1 MNKSLSKVIC
11 ASFVAASATVISTG
25 ALAQQKL
32 IPEQSSIAF
41 VSQQMGVPVDGKFSK
56 FDAQISFDPKK
67 AEAAKIAFTIDI
79 NSASVGDAET
89 VAEMRKAIWFDTA
102 KFPNATFAS
111 TSVKPLGG
119 GKFEVA
125 GNLTIKGMV
134 KPVVAN
140 VTLTQKAGV
149 TLVEGQ
155 MPLKRLEFKLGD
167 GEWKDVSI
175 VADPVLVKIKLA
187 LAGVA
192 PL

>member
-1 MNKSLSKVIC
+1 MKKLSFYLIY
-11 ASFVAASATVISTG
+11 ASFIATSALGTSAS
-25 ALAQQKL
+25 AQQKL

-41 VSQQMGVPVDGKFSK
+41 VSQQMGVPVDGKFAK

-67 AEAAKIAFTIDI
+67 AEAAKIAFTVDI

-89 VAEMRKAIWFDTA
+89 VAEMRKALWFDSA
-102 KFPNATFAS
+102 KFPTATFTS
-111 TSVKPLGG
+111 TGVKALGT
-119 GKFEVA
+119 GKFEVS
-125 GNLTIKGMV
+125 GNLTIKGTA

>member
-1 MNKSLSKVIC
+1 MNKTFFNLFC
-11 ASFVAASATVISTG
+11 ASFIATIAYSTS

-41 VSQQMGVPVDGKFSK
+41 VSQQMGVPVDGKFAK

-67 AEAAKIAFTIDI
+67 AEAAKIAFTVDI

-89 VAEMRKAIWFDTA
+89 VAEMRKTIWFDTA
-102 KFPNATFAS
+102 KFPSATFAS
-111 TSVKPLGG
+111 TSVKPLGA

-125 GNLTIKGMV
+125 GNLTIKGTV